1 MDKEHKRMQ
10 VEGWLKLIDRTR
22 LFCNTADELEKLV
35 GFSVSNRNSLARK
48 GGNSLFMKEA
58 IFHQLGYI
66 CHELTDLDLQTIVDS
81 YEDVDNFIERY
92 SIRLRGETL
101 LPQVVDYFFGSGQL
115 SDELDFIGKRLEDK
129 HIAILLLMLTGSLPR
144 LSAKNGDVTHIDAD
158 YRRTFAL
165 LRDLCKDLPLQEL
178 PAIAMMEEEIR
189 RNPKKKSRLH
199 LIYVTDQIL
208 SAYSAISTQ
217 NRLSFTNR
225 ELLNKRVMPEISGI
239 WTENDSFTSFWYFE
253 EVCNGY
259 SMYRYELKDDHRE
272 LRYTKFFIS
281 FYQQSDDTVAV
292 IVHPKAI
299 RAMLSGQPM
308 PTALFSYQ
316 KFGIDNN
323 VLTFVAEGER
333 KEWFN
338 VSRMI
343 RSAHENFFKS
353 LLDNNDKIRVNQYA
367 ADDYDFSMLLAA
379 ITNEHIYIKNG
390 EGSYYKIPKSLND
403 VLYDVQ
409 FGDNVGLI
417 TFATETY
424 VAFDDKNLYY
434 DVSSEE
440 QMAKSGIQIVT
451 SITE

>member
-1 MDKEHKRMQ
+1 
-10 VEGWLKLIDRTR
+10 
-22 LFCNTADELEKLV
+22 
-35 GFSVSNRNSLARK
+35 
-48 GGNSLFMKEA
+48 MKEA

-66 CHELTDLDLQTIVDS
+66 CHELTGLDLQTIVDS

-101 LPQVVDYFFGSGQL
+101 LPQIVDYFFGSGQL
-115 SDELDFIGKRLEDK
+115 SDDLDFIGKRLEDK

-144 LSAKNGDVTHIDAD
+144 LSAKNGDVINIDAD
-158 YRRTFAL
+158 YRRTFAI

-178 PAIAMMEEEIR
+178 PAIAMMEEEVR

-199 LIYVTDQIL
+199 LIYVTNHIL

-225 ELLNKRVMPEISGI
+225 ELLNKRVMPEINGI

-253 EVCNGY
+253 EVSNGY
-259 SMYRYELKDDHRE
+259 NMYRYELKNDHRE

-281 FYQQSDDTVAV
+281 FYQLSDDIVAI

-316 KFGIDNN
+316 KFEVDNN

-333 KEWFN
+333 KEWFS

-353 LLDNNDKIRVNQYA
+353 LLASSEKIRVNQYA

-379 ITNEHIYIKNG
+379 ITNEHIYIKHG
-390 EGSYYKIPKSLND
+390 EESY
-403 VLYDVQ
+403 
-409 FGDNVGLI
+409 
-417 TFATETY
+417 
-424 VAFDDKNLYY
+424 
-434 DVSSEE
+434 
-440 QMAKSGIQIVT
+440 QIVT

>member
-1 MDKEHKRMQ
+1 MVKSKRITQ
-10 VEGWLKLIDRTR
+10 LEQWLKLIDRTR
-22 LFCNTADELEKLV
+22 LFCNTADDLERLV
-35 GFSVSNRNSLARK
+35 GFSVSNRNSLSRK
-48 GGNSLFMKEA
+48 GGKSLFMKEA

-66 CHELTDLDLQTIVDS
+66 CNEQTGLDLQTIVDT
-81 YEDVDNFIERY
+81 YEDVENFIERY
-92 SIRLRGETL
+92 NIRLRGETL
-101 LPQVVDYFFGSGQL
+101 LPQVIDYFFGSGQL
-115 SDELDFIGKRLEDK
+115 SDEFDFIGKRLEDK
-129 HIAILLLMLTGSLPR
+129 HIAILLLMLTGCLPR
-144 LSAKNGDVTHIDAD
+144 LSAKNGDVTNIDAD

-178 PAIAMMEEEIR
+178 PAIAMMEEETR

-199 LIYVTDQIL
+199 LIYVTNQIL

-225 ELLNKRVMPEISGI
+225 ELLNKRVMPDISGI

-253 EVCNGY
+253 KVTNGY
-259 SMYRYELKDDHRE
+259 SMYRYELKNDHRE

-281 FYQQSDDTVAV
+281 FYQLSDDIEAI
-292 IVHPKAI
+292 IVHPQAI
-299 RAMLSGQPM
+299 RAMLSSQPI
-308 PTALFSYQ
+308 PTDLFSYQ
-316 KFGIDNN
+316 KFEIANN
-323 VLTFVAEGER
+323 TMTFVIEGER
-333 KEWFN
+333 KEWFG
-338 VSRMI
+338 VSRLI

-379 ITNEHIYIKNG
+379 LTNEHIYIKHG
-390 EGSYYKIPKSLND
+390 EGLYYKIPKSLND

-440 QMAKSGIQIVT
+440 KMAQNGIQLVT

>member
-1 MDKEHKRMQ
+1 MVQSKRITQLEH
-10 VEGWLKLIDRTR
+10 WLKLIDRTR
-22 LFCNTADELEKLV
+22 LFCNTADELERLV
-35 GFSVSNRNSLARK
+35 GFSVSNRNSLSRK
-48 GGNSLFMKEA
+48 GGKSLFMKEA

-66 CHELTDLDLQTIVDS
+66 CNEQTGLDLQTIVDS

-92 SIRLRGETL
+92 SIRLRSETL
-101 LPQVVDYFFGSGQL
+101 LPQIIDCFFGSGQL

-144 LSAKNGDVTHIDAD
+144 LSAKNGDVANIDAD
-158 YRRTFAL
+158 YRQTFAL
-165 LRDLCKDLPLQEL
+165 LRDLCIDLPLQEL

-189 RNPKKKSRLH
+189 RNPKKKSRLY
-199 LIYVTDQIL
+199 LIYVTNQIL

-225 ELLNKRVMPEISGI
+225 ELLYKRVTPDISGI

-253 EVCNGY
+253 EVTNGY

-281 FYQQSDDTVAV
+281 FYQQSDDIEAV

-299 RAMLSGQPM
+299 RAMLANQPI
-308 PTALFSYQ
+308 PTALLSYQ
-316 KFGIDNN
+316 KFRIDTNAM
-323 VLTFVAEGER
+323 TFATEGER
-333 KEWFN
+333 KEWFGVN
-338 VSRMI
+338 RLI
-343 RSAHENFFKS
+343 RSAHEKFFKS
-353 LLDNNDKIRVNQYA
+353 LLDNSDKTRVNQYA
-367 ADDYDFSMLLAA
+367 AYDYDFSMLLAA
-379 ITNEHIYIKNG
+379 ITNEHIYIKHD

-409 FGDNVGLI
+409 FGDSVGLI
-417 TFATETY
+417 TFASETY

-440 QMAKSGIQIVT
+440 KMAKHGILLVT

>member
-1 MDKEHKRMQ
+1 MAADKRITQLEQ
-10 VEGWLKLIDRTR
+10 WLRLIDRTR

-48 GGNSLFMKEA
+48 GGKSLFMKEA

-66 CHELTDLDLQTIVDS
+66 CNEQTGLDLQTIVDT

-92 SIRLRGETL
+92 SIRLRGEML
-101 LPQVVDYFFGSGQL
+101 LPQVIDYFFGSGLL

-129 HIAILLLMLTGSLPR
+129 HIAILLLMLTDGLPR
-144 LSAKNGDVTHIDAD
+144 LSAKNGDVINIDAD

-165 LRDLCKDLPLQEL
+165 LRDLCKNLPLQEL

-199 LIYVTDQIL
+199 LIYVTNQIL

-253 EVCNGY
+253 EVSNGY
-259 SMYRYELKDDHRE
+259 SMYRYELKDDRRE

-316 KFGIDNN
+316 KFGMDNN

-333 KEWFN
+333 KEWFS
-338 VSRMI
+338 V

-353 LLDNNDKIRVNQYA
+353 LLDSSETIRVNQYA
-367 ADDYDFSMLLAA
+367 AEDYDFSMLLAA
-379 ITNEHIYIKNG
+379 ITNEHIYIKHG

-417 TFATETY
+417 TFASETY

-440 QMAKSGIQIVT
+440 KMAQNGIQLVT